1 MKQSSLHDMNSGM
14 PVIAAITA
22 MALTAWV
29 LVSAIGMSE
38 PPPTL
43 YVAWL
48 KPCETCEAIPHSVY
62 KSRAE
67 AETKAPKGATIK
79 ELK

>member
-1 MKQSSLHDMNSGM
+1 MKQSTIHDINSGV

-22 MALTAWV
+22 LALIAWQVAV
-29 LVSAIGMSE
+29 LFAPE
-38 PPPTL
+38 PTL

-62 KSRAE
+62 KSKSE
-67 AETKAPKGATIK
+67 AETKAPKGAIIK

>member
-1 MKQSSLHDMNSGM
+1 MKQSTLHDVNSGV
-14 PVIAAITA
+14 PVIAAITV
-22 MALTAWV
+22 MALAAWV
-29 LVSAIGMSE
+29 LVSLFTSE
-38 PPPTL
+38 PTL

-67 AETKAPKGATIK
+67 AETKAPKGAVIK
-79 ELK
+79 DLK

>member
-1 MKQSSLHDMNSGM
+1 MKQSTLHDINSGM
-14 PVIAAITA
+14 PVVIAVVIL
-22 MALTAWV
+22 ALLGWSF
-29 LVSAIGMSE
+29 SALLME
-38 PPPTL
+38 QPTY

-62 KSRAE
+62 KSKSE
-67 AETKAPKGATIK
+67 AETKAPKGAIIK

>member
-1 MKQSSLHDMNSGM
+1 MKQSTPHDMNSGV
-14 PVIAAITA
+14 PVVAAITV
-22 MALTAWV
+22 MALAAWALATATGPDQ
-29 LVSAIGMSE
+29 S
-38 PPPTL
+38 PTL

-67 AETKAPKGATIK
+67 AETKAPKGAIIK

>member
-1 MKQSSLHDMNSGM
+1 MKQSTLHDMNSGL
-14 PVIAAITA
+14 PVIAAITV
-22 MALTAWV
+22 MALAAWV
-29 LVSAIGMSE
+29 LATAIGLDQS
-38 PPPTL
+38 PTL

-62 KSRAE
+62 KSKSE
-67 AETKAPKGATIK
+67 AETKAPKGAIIK